1 VCANMGLG
9 TGARGLS
16 PYLSSAGRGRRKL
29 SNFRQLLL
37 KPTLY
42 SAFLVVN
49 VFRVIVTGEKNKI
62 SEDKGVQSKHVS
74 SMSISLY
81 LSST

>member
-1 VCANMGLG
+1 VCANMGPG
-9 TGARGLS
+9 MGARGLS

-37 KPTLY
+37 KPTSY

-49 VFRVIVTGEKNKI
+49 VLGVIVTGEKNKI
-62 SEDKGVQSKHVS
+62 SEDKGVSDGFNRN
-74 SMSISLY
+74 MFRA
-81 LSST
+81 